1 MTVKFRATYI
11 NGAFGNQQE
20 GWEWNAYD
28 RLEDG
33 HLTNN
38 NAEGANNR
46 LASRAR
52 TAHPGLYRFCD
63 LVKSELQNVRNKCTQ
78 FEAGNL
84 HPTQCTRA
92 RRTEKTRTQLKTLL
106 ENRHITLRK
115 YAIGQ
120 GQLNVVVKGK
130 KTKTGRQEEMGVTHF
145 WGAQL
150 DNYHCHRRSS
160 QGASRSEVCR
170 QPLPTCWE
178 VSHQNSTYILSR
190 WYSWCCFCHHLGPV
204 GDFLTRFDKLSGLS
218 FSLFSELVDLYS
230 FLGGPFVLTTPSS
243 STTLLNCSKPL

>member
-1 MTVKFRATYI
+1 MDMSAWRTSGIHDPSPPPQKKLTVKFRATYI

-120 GQLNVVVKGK
+120 GQLNVIIKGK
-130 KTKTGRQEEMGVTHF
+130 KGNTGRQE
-145 WGAQL
+145 
-150 DNYHCHRRSS
+150 D
-160 QGASRSEVCR
+160 
-170 QPLPTCWE
+170 
-178 VSHQNSTYILSR
+178 
-190 WYSWCCFCHHLGPV
+190 LGRTQA
-204 GDFLTRFDKLSGLS
+204 DLRGLS
-218 FSLFSELVDLYS
+218 CKYKSKF
-230 FLGGPFVLTTPSS
+230 T
-243 STTLLNCSKPL
+243 NC